1 LSQVIIH
8 LSPTS
13 DVFKGLINRHIC

>member
-1 LSQVIIH
+1 VIIH